1 MLIILD
7 SITKVFYYAGIEQLD
22 IGIDFL
28 FFCIH
33 LLIPKYGSSIENL
46 AELLDH
52 KKFIEY
58 NDEIL
63 LKIAE
68 NLKSVKLH
76 CLIVSMRVTLKLM
89 NRKVR
94 CLH

>member
-22 IGIDFL
+22 IEID

-46 AELLDH
+46 VELLNH
-52 KKFIEY
+52 KNFIEY
-58 NDEIL
+58 Y
-63 LKIAE
+63 
-68 NLKSVKLH
+68 
-76 CLIVSMRVTLKLM
+76 R
-89 NRKVR
+89 
-94 CLH
+94 